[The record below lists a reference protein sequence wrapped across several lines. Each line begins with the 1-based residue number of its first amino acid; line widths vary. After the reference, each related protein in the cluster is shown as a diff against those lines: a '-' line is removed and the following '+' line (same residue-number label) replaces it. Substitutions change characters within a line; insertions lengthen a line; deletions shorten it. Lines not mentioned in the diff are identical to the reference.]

1 MAQEGTPPSSKG
13 SLRLFAR
20 IGAVL
25 GVLAALIPASIA
37 LYSFVTR
44 PDPAVADYQKQV
56 LATCN
61 RVRDILSRNHNSEVL
76 NLQSFGPDITINKG
90 GAVQVMTNNRT
101 EVKGEFDLLNNRK
114 TPGSLAE
121 KKRHADQAEQALYDT
136 WPSDI
141 QFVRT
146 NVRDGE
152 SVQEFSRHYSSREAA
167 DAQVMS
173 RLSAAMSDL
182 ASAECRLTGTP
193 AGGAS
198 PP

>member
-1 MAQEGTPPSSKG
+1 MAPEGTPPSSKG
-13 SLRLFAR
+13 SLRLFAK

-56 LATCN
+56 VATCN
-61 RVRDILSRNHNSEVL
+61 RVGGILSRNHNSEVL
-76 NLQSFGPDITINKG
+76 NLQSFGPDLTINKG
-90 GAVQVMTNNRT
+90 GVVQVMTNNRT

-121 KKRHADQAEQALYDT
+121 KKRQAVQAQQALYDT
-136 WPSDI
+136 WQSDI

-152 SVQEFSRHYSSREAA
+152 SVQEFSRQYSSRDTA
-167 DAQVMS
+167 DAQVGS